1 MGRKL
6 RVLIVE
12 DNERDA
18 ALLVRELQRGGYDLA
33 FTRVDTQDAMNAAI
47 ETQSW
52 DLVVSDYSMPC
63 FSAQAAL
70 ALVKE
75 RALDLPFIIVSG
87 TVGEEVAVEAM
98 RAGAHDFMSKGKF
111 TRLLPA
117 IRRELQ
123 EAAGR
128 AERRVIEH
136 QLRDAKQRE
145 ATERKRQDAEL
156 ARHVAALE
164 RSNQELDDFAYIA
177 SHDLKEPLRG
187 LSNNAKF
194 LRDDYADKLDQDGV
208 NRLLRLGYLSQ
219 RMEQLVNDLLYFSRL
234 GRQDL
239 AIQPTDLNA
248 VIRDIEMMSE
258 TTLTE
263 RNVTIVIPRPLP
275 PISCDT
281 TRITE
286 VFRNLISNAAKYN
299 DNEAKRIEI
308 GRLPTLET
316 THGTEND
323 VFYVRD
329 NGIGIAA
336 EFHEDIFRIFKRLN
350 AEDNDKK
357 GTGVGLTFVRKIIER
372 HGGRIWLNSVPG
384 EGTTFYFTIGK
395 GAACEAAA

>member
-33 FTRVDTQDAMNAAI
+33 FKRVDTQDAMNAAI

-87 TVGEEVAVEAM
+87 AVGEEVAVEAM
-98 RAGAHDFMSKGKF
+98 RAGAHDFMPKGKF

-123 EAAGR
+123 EATGR

-316 THGTEND
+316 RHGTEND

-372 HGGRIWLNSVPG
+372 HGGRIWLNSLPG
-384 EGTTFYFTIGK
+384 KGTTFYFTIGK